1 MADGN
6 NLDNILTGTP
16 TDDTIHCFDS
26 NDGLTGGT
34 GIDTLQ
40 DFVLGTDVLISPER
54 IKALR
59 PAIT

>member
-16 TDDTIHCFDS
+16 TGDTIQRFGS

-34 GIDTLQ
+34 GGDTLQ
-40 DFVLGTDVLISPER
+40 DFALGTDVLISPER

-59 PAIT
+59 PAIP